1 MKKYSLVASSY
12 NPITKSYENE
22 QEIIINDMCLNN
34 LAAIDKYTSEYTSED
49 FYQKL
54 GIREKMITISI
65 KSLNPKSLNPIYMPI
80 IFNNEIIS
88 SCVDELESKR
98 FYNYPNYD
106 YAINKRNPY
115 FQSELR
121 VLKKIIETKN
131 LEVLNSLFSPN
142 DKFGNMVKRYILT
155 DYDVNEQNE
164 KKQDL
169 NIIIKEFSRYK
180 NFRRWIVNNIR
191 LDKQALKDIQCG
203 NLANYDIKTINSNGT
218 VNQGY
223 KNMNEEEYLRYLCQK
238 YNVTEE
244 EFIEP
249 SELSQMGIY
258 QPSIEDY
265 KTKKRK
271 KEDYYIS

>member
-1 MKKYSLVASSY
+1 MGKYSLVASFY
-12 NPITKSYENE
+12 TPITKSYENE
-22 QEIIINDMCLNN
+22 QEIIINDVCLNS
-34 LAAIDKYTSEYTSED
+34 LAKIDKYTSKYTSED
-49 FYQKL
+49 FYHKL
-54 GIREKMITISI
+54 GVEKKFTIISI
-65 KSLNPKSLNPIYMPI
+65 KYLKAKSSTPIYIPI

-88 SCVDELESKR
+88 SCVDELETKR

-106 YAINKRNPY
+106 YAINKKNPY

-131 LEVLNSLFSPN
+131 LKVLNSLFSPN

-169 NIIIKEFSRYK
+169 NIIIEEFSRYK
-180 NFRRWIVNNIR
+180 NFRRWIVNNVR
-191 LDKQALKDIQCG
+191 LDKQFMKDIQCG

-218 VNQGY
+218 VNQDY
-223 KNMNEEEYLRYLCQK
+223 ETMDEEEYLRFLSQK

-249 SELSQMGIY
+249 SELAQMGIY
-258 QPSIEDY
+258 QSDIEDY
-265 KTKKRK
+265 QTRK
-271 KEDYYIS
+271 GK

>member
-1 MKKYSLVASSY
+1 MKKYSLVASFY
-12 NPITKSYENE
+12 NPITKKYDNE
-22 QEIIINDMCLNN
+22 QEIMIKDVCLNN
-34 LAAIDKYTSEYTSED
+34 LAEIDKYTSEYTSED

-65 KSLNPKSLNPIYMPI
+65 KYLNPKSLNPIYMPI

-121 VLKKIIETKN
+121 SLKKIIETKN
-131 LEVLNSLFSPN
+131 LEVLNSLFFPN

-169 NIIIKEFSRYK
+169 NIIIEEFSRYK
-180 NFRRWIVNNIR
+180 NFRRWIVNNVR
-191 LDKQALKDIQCG
+191 LDKQFMKDIQCG
-203 NLANYDIKTINSNGT
+203 NLANYDIKTINFNG
-218 VNQGY
+218 QDY
-223 KNMNEEEYLRYLCQK
+223 KNMNEKEYLRYLCQK

-249 SELSQMGIY
+249 SELAQMGIY